1 MEYSEANTA
10 HRRYTIGIMGEYQQE
25 DTRGKRVAWARKR
38 LGLKA
43 KQLAA
48 QVGIGYIYLS
58 KIENDNA
65 NPTPDVMRKLAAELR
80 VSRAFLEMETDAP
93 DPLPNEPAALEEKNG
108 VNYISEQADEA
119 AQLIDAM
126 RDNDLRDI
134 ALDLVRVVAMY
145 DSTAEDNSPAKGAG
159 GAGGLLIL
167 SKLRGNLKKASDAT
181 RTTPRINSE

>member
-80 VSRAFLEMETDAP
+80 VSRAFLEMETAAP
-93 DPLPNEPAALEEKNG
+93 DTPHPA
-108 VNYISEQADEA
+108 D
-119 AQLIDAM
+119 
-126 RDNDLRDI
+126 
-134 ALDLVRVVAMY
+134 
-145 DSTAEDNSPAKGAG
+145 AG
-159 GAGGLLIL
+159 GFFVAP
-167 SKLRGNLKKASDAT
+167 
-181 RTTPRINSE
+181 TPRKLLSNWVKFMLDKLA